1 MNKISRRNFLKAS
14 TVLGTVAALTACG
27 GGAASTGGSAGGSA
41 AGGDT
46 IKIGTIYAMSGG
58 NAAIGENILRGID
71 FAVDEINAAGGVSG
85 KKIQVVRGDHAGDA
99 ATGKSEAERLIT
111 QEGVNVI
118 MGCHMSVVTEV
129 VAQVCQQYGIP
140 MITAI
145 STLDRLTDEEHK
157 DYDYFFRLC
166 PLNSV
171 YVEDMLMY
179 LRDSQQQT
187 GEQVKKVA
195 IFTDKAAIGQEL
207 IRCVS
212 LFADEY
218 GLEVVA
224 EVDYSSNATDLSSQ
238 VLALKQ
244 ANPDAVLCDSY
255 IGDATLFIQTLKEQ
269 NYIPKMIVA
278 KANGFTDASF
288 IPNLGASANGVAS
301 VVEFNS
307 DLTNGAE
314 INEDFKKVYNVNMN
328 GHSAESYTVV
338 WLFKAAIEAAGS
350 TDGAAI
356 RDALANLSIDG
367 AFEGGRK
374 IVLPYSKI
382 EFPAESEIGGAK
394 HYRDNIHA
402 SVAIAQVQDQE
413 WKTVWPFEFASAK
426 IKPVTLG

>member
-27 GGAASTGGSAGGSA
+27 GGASSTAGSAGGSA

-71 FAVDEINAAGGVSG
+71 FAVEEINAAGGVGG
-85 KKIQVVRGDHAGDA
+85 KKLQVVRGDHAGDA

-111 QEGVNVI
+111 QEGVSVI

-179 LRDSQQQT
+179 LRDSQEQT
-187 GEQVKKVA
+187 GEQIKKVA

-207 IRCVS
+207 IRCVN
-212 LFADEY
+212 LFAEEY

-301 VVEFNS
+301 VVEFNA

-356 RDALANLSIDG
+356 RDALANLCIDG